1 MIHARARLRT
11 VRNQAGFGTVMKLS
25 QWLDY
30 QQSIHPKSIE
40 LGLDRVRDVAQR
52 MGLRK
57 PAPRVIT
64 VAGTNGKGSTVAFI
78 EAMARAAGYSVG
90 AYTSPHL
97 MRYNERVRID
107 GVEVSDARLIDAFE
121 VVEAARGET
130 SLTYFEFGT
139 LAALWLFA
147 HAPLDLAI
155 LEVGMGG
162 RLDAVNLVDA
172 DVAVVTTIA
181 LDHIEQLGPDREAIA
196 REKAGIF
203 RVGRTAVI
211 GELDPPDTLLREV
224 ERIGAVPVRAGK
236 HYRFEAAAPAWVWSD
251 ESEAIALPVPGLEA
265 PAQMANAAA
274 AIAALR
280 ALVPALPVPN
290 EAMARGLS
298 DVRLAGRMQRIEGPV
313 EIVLDVAH
321 NPQAAQ
327 QLALWLQQHR
337 ARGATLAVFA
347 GLADKDVANEV
358 AALMGRIDI
367 WHLAG
372 LSGQGARG
380 QTVESLWAKIGS
392 LLSRSLVIRHVDVA
406 TALAEAR
413 RSAQSGDRI
422 VVFGSFHTVG
432 EALAALDAG

>member
-1 MIHARARLRT
+1 M
-11 VRNQAGFGTVMKLS
+11 NLS

-97 MRYNERVRID
+97 VRYNERVRID
-107 GVEVSDARLIDAFE
+107 GKDAVDAALVAAFE
-121 VVEAARGET
+121 AVEAARGDI

-147 HAPLDLAI
+147 RAPLDLAI

-162 RLDAVNLVDA
+162 RLDAVNIVDG
-172 DVAVVTTIA
+172 DVAIVTTVA
-181 LDHIEQLGPDREAIA
+181 LDHVETLGPDRETIA

-203 RVGRTAVI
+203 RAGKPAVI
-211 GELDPPDTLLREV
+211 AEIDPPDTLLREADHV
-224 ERIGAVPVRAGK
+224 GAVTVRAGRS
-236 HYRFEAAAPAWVWSD
+236 YRYETSSTGWVWSD
-251 ESEAIALPVPGLEA
+251 DGDAIALPAPGLEA
-265 PAQMANAAA
+265 PAQQANAAA

-280 ALVPALPVPN
+280 ALVPALPVPDAALVQGVAN
-290 EAMARGLS
+290 A
-298 DVRLAGRMQRIEGPV
+298 RLAGRMQRIDGPV

-327 QLALWLQQHR
+327 QLALWLQRHR
-337 ARGATLAVFA
+337 VRGATLAVFA

-372 LSGQGARG
+372 LNGQGSRG
-380 QTVESLWAKIGS
+380 QTVDVLWAKIGS
-392 LLSRSLVIRHVDVA
+392 LLSRSLVIRHEDVA
-406 TALAEAR
+406 HALAEAR
-413 RSAQSGDRI
+413 RTAQAGDRI

-432 EALAALDAG
+432 EVLAALDAG

>member
-1 MIHARARLRT
+1 M
-11 VRNQAGFGTVMKLS
+11 NLS

-30 QQSIHPKSIE
+30 QQSIHPKAIE
-40 LGLDRVRDVAQR
+40 LGLDRVREVARR
-52 MGLRK
+52 MDLRK

-78 EAMARAAGYSVG
+78 EAMARAAGFKVG

-97 MRYNERVRID
+97 VRYNERVRID
-107 GVEVSDARLIDAFE
+107 GKEVDDAALVTAFE
-121 VVEAARGET
+121 AVEAARGEI

-147 HAPLDLAI
+147 REPLDLAV

-162 RLDAVNLVDA
+162 RLDAVNIVDA
-172 DVAVVTTIA
+172 DVAVVTTVA
-181 LDHIEQLGPDREAIA
+181 LDHVEILGPDRETIA
-196 REKAGIF
+196 GEKAGIF
-203 RVGRTAVI
+203 RAGKPAVI
-211 GELDPPDTLLREV
+211 AELDPPDSLLREAD
-224 ERIGAVPVRAGK
+224 RIGAVPVRAGRS
-236 HYRFEAAAPAWVWSD
+236 YRFEAASKGWTWSED
-251 ESEAIALPVPGLEA
+251 AEAIALPAPGLEA
-265 PAQMANAAA
+265 PAQLANAAA

-280 ALVPALPVPN
+280 ALVPALPISKA
-290 EAMARGLS
+290 AMEQGVANAC
-298 DVRLAGRMQRIEGPV
+298 LAGRMQRIDGPV

-321 NPQAAQ
+321 NPQASQ

-372 LSGQGARG
+372 LSGQGVRG
-380 QTVESLWAKIGS
+380 QTVEALWAKIGS
-392 LLSRSLVIRHVDVA
+392 LLSRSLVIRHVDV
-406 TALAEAR
+406 TQALTEAR
-413 RSAQSGDRI
+413 RTAEAGDRI
-422 VVFGSFHTVG
+422 VVFGSFHTVS
-432 EALAALDAG
+432 EALAALAGD